1 VNNFIPYGVLHYE
14 SKAVHYKIYHEVD
27 SLCKNTTSF
36 NCQTAKFQAVEAKSL
51 LILDCSISIF
61 SVPLL
66 SHQEIS
72 LNLEPL
78 NHQERTELQ
87 DLLHCKGLLIL
98 LPRKSSLQQ

>member
-1 VNNFIPYGVLHYE
+1 MNNFIPYGVLHYE

-66 SHQEIS
+66 SHQEIC
-72 LNLEPL
+72 NLTVKPDVK
-78 NHQERTELQ
+78 NQFRVIAQ
-87 DLLHCKGLLIL
+87 YQISKN
-98 LPRKSSLQQ
+98 